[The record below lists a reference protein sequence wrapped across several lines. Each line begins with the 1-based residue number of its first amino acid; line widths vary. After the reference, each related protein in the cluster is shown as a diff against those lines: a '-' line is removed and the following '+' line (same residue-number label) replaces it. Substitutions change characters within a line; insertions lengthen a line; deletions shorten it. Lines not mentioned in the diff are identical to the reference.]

1 MELIDGTY
9 ITLDDYLSS
18 CEEKHKNTVYYATDK
33 SVQAQYISMFESE
46 GVKVVLLPHQL
57 DGQYISMCESVNS
70 DVKFKRIDSDITDML
85 KSENNDS
92 IDGKPLIDFFKG
104 VLNNDK
110 LEVKI
115 ESLKDKQIPAV
126 LTVSEE
132 SRRMQD
138 MMKMYSSMGMNIGE
152 SLPLEYSLVL
162 NSSSTLIEKISS
174 ALNEDGE
181 KAKLIAKEVYMLALI
196 SQRQM
201 TADELKDFLAQT
213 TKILEIV

>member
-1 MELIDGTY
+1 M
-9 ITLDDYLSS
+9 
-18 CEEKHKNTVYYATDK
+18 
-33 SVQAQYISMFESE
+33 
-46 GVKVVLLPHQL
+46 
-57 DGQYISMCESVNS
+57 
-70 DVKFKRIDSDITDML
+70 
-85 KSENNDS
+85 
-92 IDGKPLIDFFKG
+92 
-104 VLNNDK
+104 NNDK